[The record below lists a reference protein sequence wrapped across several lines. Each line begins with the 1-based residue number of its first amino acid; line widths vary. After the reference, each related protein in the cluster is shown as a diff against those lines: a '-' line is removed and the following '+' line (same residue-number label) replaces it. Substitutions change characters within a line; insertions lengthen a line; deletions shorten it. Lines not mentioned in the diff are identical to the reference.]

1 MKTYQP
7 KQKEIKR
14 DWHLLDANDQ
24 ILGRLSTIAAEL
36 LMGKGKA
43 TFSRHLDSGDNVV
56 IINAEKIEV
65 TGRKDKQ
72 KVYITHS
79 GYPGG
84 FKSKKYESVMEDH
97 PERILEHAISG
108 MLPDNHLKSDRM
120 ARLTVVAGSKNP
132 KEDKFK

>member
-7 KQKEIKR
+7 KEKEVKR
-14 DWHLLDANDQ
+14 DWHLLDAKDQ

-84 FKSKKYESVMEDH
+84 FKSKKYEDVMKLH

-120 ARLTVVAGSKNP
+120 ARLTVVVGSKNP